1 MKALK
6 NEQMQLKRLKETE
19 WAKERQYIDNCM
31 KVLAMQRQKRNDFSI
46 ETLIVMSETVRT
58 IANDV
63 QGFKSIR
70 NRLFNVASQDKEKSE
85 QGKLYL
91 FLFHLF
97 ESLVSNISILVS
109 KSSGHLIS

>member
-1 MKALK
+1 
-6 NEQMQLKRLKETE
+6 
-19 WAKERQYIDNCM
+19 
-31 KVLAMQRQKRNDFSI
+31 MQRQKRNDFSI
-46 ETLIVMSETVRT
+46 ENLIVMSETVRT

-70 NRLFNVASQDKEKSE
+70 NRLFNVACQDKENSE

-97 ESLVSNISILVS
+97 ESLVSNISILIS

>member
-1 MKALK
+1 MRALK
-6 NEQMQLKRLKETE
+6 NEQRQLKHLKETE

-46 ETLIVMSETVRT
+46 ENLIVMSETVRT

-85 QGKLYL
+85 
-91 FLFHLF
+91 
-97 ESLVSNISILVS
+97 
-109 KSSGHLIS
+109 